1 MNKLTGL
8 CALVLITVCAGN
20 VAGLELPGKGIEVLT
35 PAPLT
40 TLKPKSEN
48 KYGTIV
54 RYAPTNGLYR
64 DVVQVAVTALPAN
77 GWDLQFQFA
86 TAVPIEKN
94 DVLLM
99 RFFARTVATPN
110 ERGNGR
116 VRAIFEER
124 KAPHTKSLNHEFELT
139 REWQEYYV
147 PFIAEAHYAAGTASA
162 GFHLGLDLQTVEFA
176 DFHVLSFGK
185 TVTVNQ
191 LPRMRITY
199 PGMEPDAQWR
209 KDALQRIE
217 TLRKK
222 ELVVHVVDAQGKP
235 VSNATIIVRQT
246 RQAFGWGSAVTAANI
261 LRKDSAGERYREIIS
276 NCFSRVVFENDLK
289 WSGWE
294 NRQRQ
299 QMVLDAANWLAFN
312 KIEVR
317 GHCLVWPSWR
327 NTPKELKA
335 LAASPAA
342 LRTRIH
348 THITNEVQSL
358 RGLVVDWDVVNEPYD
373 NTDLLKLLG
382 TDEMVTW
389 FKLAR
394 CQDPQANL
402 YLNDY
407 AILSAGGLDTAHQAH
422 FEKTLRMLIDKGA
435 PIHGLGMQSHFGST
449 PTPPERILAILDRF
463 AKLGL
468 KITITEHDI
477 DTLDEQF
484 QAEFTRDFLIA
495 VYSHPAV
502 VAVLT
507 WGFWEEAHWRPN
519 AAYYRSDWS
528 LRPAGEVWLEWVTR
542 KWRTREKGRTRTDGT
557 FTVRGFEGDYEII
570 VQTPR
575 HALKQ
580 YLRLVKPERLRIQLD

>member
-1 MNKLTGL
+1 MNRLNGL
-8 CALVLITVCAGN
+8 VSRCLIALCVGN
-20 VAGLELPGKGIEVLT
+20 VQGLELPSTGIDVLP

-40 TLKPKSEN
+40 TLKQKTEG
-48 KYGTIV
+48 KYGTV
-54 RYAPTNGLYR
+54 TRCTLTNGLYR
-64 DVVQVAVTALPAN
+64 DVVQVAVTTLPAN
-77 GWDLQFQFA
+77 AWDLQFQFA
-86 TAVPIEKN
+86 TSAQIEKD
-94 DVLLM
+94 DVLLF
-99 RFFARTVATPN
+99 RFFARTCSTRN
-110 ERGNGR
+110 ERGNSR

-124 KAPHTKSLNHEFELT
+124 KAPHTKSLSQEFEIT

-147 PFIAEAHYAAGTASA
+147 PFVAEARYPAGAASA
-162 GFHLGLDLQTVEFA
+162 GFHLGLDIQTVEFA
-176 DFHVLSFGK
+176 DFQVLSFGK
-185 TVTVNQ
+185 KVTVNQ

-199 PGMEPDAQWR
+199 PGIEPDAQWR

-222 ELVVHVVDAQGKP
+222 ELVVHVVDAQGKS
-235 VSNATIIVRQT
+235 VSNAIVMVRQT

-261 LRKDSAGERYREIIS
+261 LRKDSTGERYREIIT

-289 WSGWE
+289 WSSWE
-294 NRQRQ
+294 NPQRQ
-299 QMVLDAANWLAFN
+299 QAVLEAANWLKIN
-312 KIEVR
+312 KIELR

-327 NTPKELKA
+327 NTPKELKT

-342 LRTRIH
+342 LRTRIQG
-348 THITNEVQSL
+348 HITNEVHAL

-382 TDEMVTW
+382 NDEMVTW
-389 FKLAR
+389 FKLAH
-394 CQDPQANL
+394 QYDPQANL

-407 AILSAGGLDTAHQAH
+407 AILSACGLDTAHQAH
-422 FEKTLRMLIDKGA
+422 FETTLRYLIDKGA
-435 PIHGLGMQSHFGST
+435 PIQGLGMQSHFGTT

-468 KITITEHDI
+468 KISITEHDI

-502 VAVLT
+502 VAILT
-507 WGFWEEAHWRPN
+507 WGFWEDAHWRPN

-528 LRPAGEVWLEWVTR
+528 IRPAGEVWLEWVTR
-542 KWRTREKGRTRTDGT
+542 KWKTQEKGRTRSDGT
-557 FTVRGFEGDYEII
+557 YTVRGFEGDYEII
-570 VQTPR
+570 VQTPH